1 MSRKKHSADGDIA
14 AARLLLE
21 KMGIDPAD
29 LVQES
34 AGPSEVPTFADYVP
48 PGDQPAC

>member
-1 MSRKKHSADGDIA
+1 MNHKEHPATPAGDIA

-29 LVQES
+29 LLKEP
-34 AGPSEVPTFADYVP
+34 AGPSEIPDV
-48 PGDQPAC
+48 C